1 MVAVYRA
8 KLYVLCS
15 MTVLPFLF
23 INLSCQALITYMW
36 RFILLGGLE
45 VFSKSRL
52 VVISLDTLI

>member
-15 MTVLPFLF
+15 MTVLPFLC
-23 INLSCQALITYMW
+23 INLSCKPLIIYVVVY
-36 RFILLGGLE
+36 FIGWFLE